1 MIHFLK
7 FPRFPSKAPK
17 QGSQARLVGGFNIFT
32 NVDPLV
38 NQGAWALASLVPGS
52 KPQLRRVCCFPLP
65 TVAAFKGHW
74 CAAGGM
80 MGLAFDFR
88 VMASGSGS
96 LAKLQVFFEVFA
108 SFAVGFFQNKWG
120 WLASPKSSGRK
131 CLKCPKCSGC
141 ETPVVFFPLI
151 YIHLPQCPNGSWS
164 ISVKTR

>member
-1 MIHFLK
+1 
-7 FPRFPSKAPK
+7 
-17 QGSQARLVGGFNIFT
+17 VGGFNIFT

-52 KPQLRRVCCFPLP
+52 KPLRGVCCFPLP

-88 VMASGSGS
+88 VMASDSGS

-108 SFAVGFFQNKWG
+108 SFAVGF
-120 WLASPKSSGRK
+120 S
-131 CLKCPKCSGC
+131 
-141 ETPVVFFPLI
+141 
-151 YIHLPQCPNGSWS
+151 
-164 ISVKTR
+164 KTDGVG